1 MTRIV
6 LDAELRTK
14 LLSLA
19 QPLEL
24 CDESGKVVARV
35 FPAADLSEY
44 ELEEPPYDEEELRRL
59 EASNERRYTTAEVL
73 EHLRSL

>member
-14 LLSLA
+14 LLSLS

-24 CDESGKVVARV
+24 CDESGKVVGRV
-35 FPAADLSEY
+35 FPVADLSEY

-59 EASNERRYTTAEVL
+59 EQSNERRYTTAELL
-73 EHLRSL
+73 EHLRGL